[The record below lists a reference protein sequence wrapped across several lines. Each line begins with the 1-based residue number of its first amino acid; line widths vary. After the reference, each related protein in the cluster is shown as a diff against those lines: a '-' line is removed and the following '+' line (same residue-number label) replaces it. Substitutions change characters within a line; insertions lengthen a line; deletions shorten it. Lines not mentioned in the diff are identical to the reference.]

1 MSVAAPD
8 GARPPVHA
16 DPLVP
21 VKGPSAIG
29 ADLRRMST
37 LTWTFAVTDFK
48 LKFFGSILGYLWQLM
63 RPLLLF
69 TVLYFVFT
77 EFVRLGN
84 DVPYYSVVLITN
96 IVLFTYFAETTGNA
110 VGSLV
115 DRENVVR
122 KVHFPRLA
130 IPLSI
135 ALGASFNLALN
146 IVVIFIFLFANG
158 IEPRWTWLE
167 LPVLIGMLAT
177 FATGF
182 AMLLSALYVRARDV
196 RPIWE
201 VTLQAVFYATPVIY
215 VIEHIPRESL
225 QSLILLNPLAIIMQ
239 QTRHA
244 LIDPTTPGAVA
255 IAGWGHVAFAA
266 AFVIGIF
273 AAGFM
278 IFSREAPRIAEDL

>member
-1 MSVAAPD
+1 VSAVV
-8 GARPPVHA
+8 GTPP
-16 DPLVP
+16 PLVP
-21 VKGPSAIG
+21 VKGPSAVG
-29 ADLRRMST
+29 TDLRRLKT
-37 LTWTFAVTDFK
+37 LTVTLAVTDFK

-84 DVPYYSVVLITN
+84 DVPHYSVVLITN
-96 IVLFTYFAETTGNA
+96 IVLFTFFAETTGNA
-110 VGSLV
+110 IGSLV

-122 KVHFPRLA
+122 KVYFPRLA

-135 ALGASFNLALN
+135 ALGACFNLALN
-146 IVVIFIFLFANG
+146 IVVIFIFIFANG

-167 LPVLIGMLAT
+167 LPVLIAVLAG

-215 VIEHIPRESL
+215 VIEHIPRANL

-255 IAGWGHVAFAA
+255 IAGIGHVAFAA
-266 AFVIGIF
+266 AFMV
-273 AAGFM
+273 AVFM
-278 IFSREAPRIAEDL
+278 LGLFVFIRAAPRIAEDL